1 MKTLKKLFNN
11 SHILLVLLLLAVFA
25 GCSDDDDEKQGST
38 GSTGSTAASGTLEK
52 LFSYPIIQSCS
63 SCHYGGAS
71 GPDLSKANFTSSLVG
86 KKRTDFNW
94 DDFLIVTA
102 DCGTNTPYVDAGGN
116 PIKSSVLNSISQTYN
131 DGSCTS
137 AIGTHEANNAVLS
150 DAALQDFVLWI
161 ENNTPAN

>member
-1 MKTLKKLFNN
+1 MRTLKKLFDN
-11 SHILLVLLLLAVFA
+11 SRLLLVLLLLAVFA
-25 GCSDDDDEKQGST
+25 GCSDDDDNK
-38 GSTGSTAASGTLEK
+38 GSTASVKDGTLEK
-52 LFSYPIIQSCS
+52 LFTYPVIQGCS
-63 SCHYGGAS
+63 TCHYAS
-71 GPDLSKANFTSSLVG
+71 TRGPDLSQANFTSNLVG

-102 DCGTNTPYVDAGGN
+102 DCGTITPYVDADGN
-116 PIKSSVLNSISQTYN
+116 AVKSSVLNSISQTYN

-137 AIGTHEANNAVLS
+137 AIGIHETNNAVLS

>member
-1 MKTLKKLFNN
+1 MQTIKSFLLN
-11 SHILLVLLLLAVFA
+11 SRVLLVLILLAFFA
-25 GCSDDDDEKQGST
+25 GCSSDDKDKKGST
-38 GSTGSTAASGTLEK
+38 GSNAKSGTLEK
-52 LFSYPIIQSCS
+52 LFSYPVIQSCS

-137 AIGTHEANNAVLS
+137 AIGTHELEKAVLS

-161 ENNTPAN
+161 ENGTPAN